1 MILVADS
8 GSTKC
13 DWMYLGITKVPRH
26 IESMGLNP
34 FFHKKDQI
42 VREVKKAFKDHTL
55 TKFTHVFFYGSG
67 CSSDAKR
74 AYMQEA
80 LQEVFSE
87 AQIHVAHDLEA
98 AAIATCGNK
107 EGISCILGTGSNAC
121 YWSGKALMPQIP
133 SYGLGYVLGDEGS
146 GMYMGK
152 LLLRAYFY
160 NEMPINLRLYFESN
174 NHSREEILDN
184 IYNKPNPNVYLASY
198 TRFLADNINFK
209 YIESIVLTAFRDFFN
224 THIVKY
230 NKHKS
235 VPVHFVGS
243 VATVFQNQLA
253 QVAKEFKVTLGTV
266 IKQPVQNLFE
276 YHLKQ
281 QDQPR

>member
-13 DWMYLGITKVPRH
+13 DWMFLGITKVPRH
-26 IESMGLNP
+26 IESMGFNP
-34 FFHKKDQI
+34 FFHKKELI
-42 VREVKKAFKDHTL
+42 VKELKKTFKDHTL
-55 TKFTHVFFYGSG
+55 SKFTHVYFYGSG
-67 CSSDAKR
+67 CSS
-74 AYMQEA
+74 EA
-80 LQEVFSE
+80 NREHIKSALSEVFTD
-87 AQIHVAHDLEA
+87 ARIQVAHDLEA

-121 YWSGKALMPQIP
+121 YWNGKAIQPQIP
-133 SYGLGYVLGDEGS
+133 AFGLGYVLGDEGS
-146 GMYMGK
+146 GMHMGK

-174 NHSREEILDN
+174 NHSKEDILDH

-209 YIESIVLTAFRDFFN
+209 YIESIVLTAFRDFFT

-230 NKHKS
+230 NKHKN

-243 VATVFQNQLA
+243 VASVFQNQLM
-253 QVAKEFKVTLGTV
+253 QVAKEFKVSVGTI
-266 IKQPVQNLFE
+266 IKQPIQNLFE
-276 YHLKQ
+276 YHLKNL
-281 QDQPR
+281 DQPN